1 MFLHRSSIRNK
12 DYLIV
17 STFLERLFI
26 RHLSTFVSN
35 IGELFVILQNAIL
48 LRSNYTTM
56 RCVFTYFAYRQIQN
70 KICKNVRKK
79 KILKQFV
86 LVIMA
91 NIRKFLCIRILRT
104 YFKYSRINNIGIYLK
119 LCNIGKFVSNI
130 NFFFYPLEC
139 KQIIRSLILYTK
151 FVNILKRYAYIY
163 TIFYCYWRH
172 GFASLPK
179 KREQYTLLRSPHTDK
194 KSREQ
199 FKFEYRRKLKT
210 FPSFISILTARFIA
224 DRVIAGV
231 GITTRSTSLIC
242 L

>member
-1 MFLHRSSIRNK
+1 
-12 DYLIV
+12 
-17 STFLERLFI
+17 FI

-48 LRSNYTTM
+48 LRSKYTTM

-130 NFFFYPLEC
+130 NFFFTRWSVN
-139 KQIIRSLILYTK
+139 RSY
-151 FVNILKRYAYIY
+151 
-163 TIFYCYWRH
+163 
-172 GFASLPK
+172 GP
-179 KREQYTLLRSPHTDK
+179 
-194 KSREQ
+194 
-199 FKFEYRRKLKT
+199 
-210 FPSFISILTARFIA
+210 
-224 DRVIAGV
+224 
-231 GITTRSTSLIC
+231 
-242 L
+242 